1 MAKSKVTIT
10 ESGPVDEVPMDL
22 VPAAAPELVLELK
35 IIEERVGFITTNAK
49 ELLVQ
54 AKEKCEEYKDVA
66 RFIGNEDIA
75 KKERAALNNAEKKA
89 AELAKEVT
97 TRWNAPL
104 EEFASIMKEV
114 RAAFKGA
121 SAALDT
127 GIKEAERKENEQKT
141 LAIRLYFDT
150 KKFDLVPL
158 ETLFNPRWL
167 LKGSKMPDIM
177 KELDEKIEKI
187 YGDIKILE
195 RIPDYGTP
203 GKAFYLKTLDIN
215 LALAEVDS
223 LKAAAEKIAR
233 EKVEREEREAAAQV
247 LANQKALQKEDR
259 EQWEAVKEEKMQDL
273 AMEALEIAEAPEPE
287 QKAPEFITESIRFKI
302 TPSAYRDLRQWLSSR
317 GIPYKKVSLFDDDD
331 NAALFMRREG
341 IAGRTYTAVIH

>member
-1 MAKSKVTIT
+1 MAKSKITIT
-10 ESGPVDEVPMDL
+10 ESGPVDAVPMDL
-22 VPAAAPELVLELK
+22 VPAAPPEIVLELK
-35 IIEERVGFITTNAK
+35 IIEEKVGFITTNAK
-49 ELLVQ
+49 ELLVL
-54 AKEKCEEYKDVA
+54 AKEKCEEYKDVS

-89 AELAKEVT
+89 AELAKDIT
-97 TRWNAPL
+97 GRWNAPL
-104 EEFASIMKEV
+104 EEFASTMKDV

-121 SAALDT
+121 SVALDACV
-127 GIKEAERKENEQKT
+127 KEAEQKENEQKT

-150 KKFDLVPL
+150 KKFDLVPF
-158 ETLFNPRWL
+158 ERLFNQRWL

-177 KELDEKIEKI
+177 KELDEKIAKI
-187 YGDIKILE
+187 YGDIQILE

-247 LANQKALQKEDR
+247 VQNQKALQKEER
-259 EQWEAVKEEKMQDL
+259 EAVKEEAVQDL
-273 AMEALEIAEAPEPE
+273 AMEALGIAEAPEPE
-287 QKAPEFITESIRFKI
+287 KKGDDFLVASLRVKI
-302 TPSAYRDLRQWLSSR
+302 KPATYRDLRQWLSSR
-317 GIPYKKVSLFDDDD
+317 GVPYKTVSLFDDDD
-331 NAALFMRREG
+331 NAALFMKREG
-341 IAGRTYTAVIH
+341 IAGRTYIAVIH